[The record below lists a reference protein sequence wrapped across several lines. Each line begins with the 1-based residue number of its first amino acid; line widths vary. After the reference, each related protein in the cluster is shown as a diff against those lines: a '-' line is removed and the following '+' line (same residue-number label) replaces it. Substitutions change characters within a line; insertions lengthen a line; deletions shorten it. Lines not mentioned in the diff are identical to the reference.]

1 MDFFFEP
8 NGVAVVGATP
18 ETDSVAHYLI
28 ANLTLGYKGPIY
40 PVNPK
45 YDEIL
50 SLKCYSRVS
59 EINGPLDL
67 ALILVPA
74 PAVPQI
80 LEDCVLKGVRG
91 AIIESSGFAEV
102 GTEGK
107 TLQDQCL
114 TIARKGGLRI
124 WGPNCLGLIDAS
136 KQYVFSFVT
145 SKAWKEM
152 MNPGGVS
159 LIVQSGFLAAGF
171 VITLM
176 GNRTLG
182 LAKAC
187 SIGNKSDVEETE
199 LLEYLLNDPATRVI
213 GLYLESFVKGRRF
226 FELCASSNK
235 PIVVLNGGQSFSGAE
250 ASVSHTASLSGN
262 NELIRGVLK
271 QAGVRQADDFFEMVD
286 IARTLEKNFLL
297 RRPPGK
303 KAKIAVLSYSGAG
316 GIVTADH
323 LERNGL
329 TLARL
334 SPRTVKRLEKLAPRW
349 MPIKNPVDYFSA
361 ASEHGP
367 ALAYKVAIEAL
378 HNDSEVD
385 GIIVHLFAGFGVWH
399 LDMKEI
405 MSDIKRPMKPI
416 LFWLMGPEPGRE
428 VTRITLE
435 KEGWPT
441 FNEIHRTV
449 RVMASLFEQDKCTN
463 KSPEIRSFEFRMT
476 PSLKELTQQAN
487 ERGDSVLDEHEAKK
501 WLQGLDLKVV
511 KEVIVKDLREA
522 VAAANEMG
530 YPAVLKGRVEGQVH
544 KTEAG
549 SVKLNLCNE
558 RQLRSAYQEMSNL
571 KPKPQSFL
579 IQPML
584 KGDLEL
590 IVGIIRDPQFGLAA
604 MLGLGGIWA
613 EVYRDVIF
621 RLLPLNQQD
630 IFEMVSELK
639 GKDLFRG
646 YRGSKP
652 VNMEALAEWLIRLGW
667 LATKFEK
674 IQEIDVNPL
683 LIVEGEP
690 MAVDATIILRGRLLS
705 HKEMEIN
712 EIDDPREG

>member
-8 NGVAVVGATP
+8 NGVAVVGASP
-18 ETDSVAHYLI
+18 ETDSVAHYLV

-50 SLKCYSRVS
+50 GLKCYSRVS

-74 PAVPQI
+74 PAIPQV
-80 LEDCVLKGVRG
+80 LEDCVIKGVRG

-102 GTEGK
+102 GPEGK

-114 TIARKGGLRI
+114 TIARKSGLRI
-124 WGPNCLGLIDAS
+124 WGPNCMGLIDAS

-145 SKAWKEM
+145 TKAWKEM

-235 PIVVLNGGQSFSGAE
+235 PIVVLNGGKSPFGAE
-250 ASVSHTASLSGN
+250 ASVSHTGSLAGN
-262 NELIRGVLK
+262 DVLIRGVLR

-297 RRPPGK
+297 QRPPGK
-303 KAKIAVLSYSGAG
+303 KAKIAVLSYSGAA

-334 SPRTVKRLEKLAPRW
+334 SPQTVKRLEKLAPPW

-367 ALAYKVAIEAL
+367 AVAYKLAIEAL
-378 HNDSEVD
+378 HDDSEVD
-385 GIIVHLFAGFGVWH
+385 GIIVHLFVGLGIWF
-399 LDMKEI
+399 LNMKEI
-405 MSDIKRPMKPI
+405 MSDIKKPTKPI
-416 LFWLMGPEPGRE
+416 LFWLMGPEQGRE
-428 VTRITLE
+428 ITRMALE
-435 KEGWPT
+435 EDGWPT
-441 FNEIHRTV
+441 FDEIHRTV
-449 RVMASLFEQDKCTN
+449 RVMASLFEQSRYGN
-463 KSPEIRSFEFRMT
+463 KSSKIPTFKFSIT
-476 PSLKELTQQAN
+476 HSLKELAQQAD
-487 ERGDSVLDEHEAKK
+487 EKGAKVLDEFESKK
-501 WLQGLDLKVV
+501 WLRTLGLKVV
-511 KEVIVKDLREA
+511 KEMIVKDLGEA
-522 VAAANEMG
+522 VTTANEIG
-530 YPAVLKGRVEGQVH
+530 YPVVLKGRVEAQVH

-549 SVKLNLCNE
+549 LVKLNLCNE
-558 RQLRSAYQEMSNL
+558 GQLRSAYEEML
-571 KPKPQSFL
+571 EPK
-579 IQPML
+579 
-584 KGDLEL
+584 
-590 IVGIIRDPQFGLAA
+590 
-604 MLGLGGIWA
+604 
-613 EVYRDVIF
+613 
-621 RLLPLNQQD
+621 
-630 IFEMVSELK
+630 
-639 GKDLFRG
+639 
-646 YRGSKP
+646 
-652 VNMEALAEWLIRLGW
+652 
-667 LATKFEK
+667 T
-674 IQEIDVNPL
+674 
-683 LIVEGEP
+683 
-690 MAVDATIILRGRLLS
+690 
-705 HKEMEIN
+705 
-712 EIDDPREG
+712 

>member
-1 MDFFFEP
+1 MFLKNGSESMDFFFEP

-18 ETDSVAHYLI
+18 ETDSVAHYLV

-40 PVNPK
+40 PVNPR

-50 SLKCYSRVS
+50 GLRCYPR
-59 EINGPLDL
+59 ITDIDGPLDL

-74 PAVPQI
+74 QAVPQV
-80 LEDCVLKGVRG
+80 LEDCVIKGVRG

-114 TIARKGGLRI
+114 AIARKSGLRI

-145 SKAWKEM
+145 SKAWREM

-199 LLEYLLNDPATRVI
+199 LLEYLLNDPTTKVI
-213 GLYLESFVKGRRF
+213 GFYLESFVKGRRF

-235 PIVVLNGGQSFSGAE
+235 PIVVLNGGQSPSGAE
-250 ASVSHTASLSGN
+250 ASVSHTASLAGN
-262 NELIRGVLK
+262 EVLIRGVLR
-271 QAGVRQADDFFEMVD
+271 QAGVHQADDFFEMVD

-297 RRPPGK
+297 QQPSGK
-303 KAKIAVLSYSGAG
+303 KAKIAVLSYSGAA

-323 LERNGL
+323 VERNSL

-334 SPRTVKRLEKLAPRW
+334 SPQTVRRLEKLAPRW

-367 ALAYKVAIEAL
+367 ALAYKLAIEAL
-378 HNDSEVD
+378 HDDSEVD
-385 GIIVHLFAGFGVWH
+385 GLIVHLFAGFGVWH

-405 MSDIKRPMKPI
+405 MSDIKRPTKPI

-428 VTRITLE
+428 VTRLTLE
-435 KEGWPT
+435 EEGWPT
-441 FNEIHRTV
+441 FDEIHRTV
-449 RVMASLFEQDKCTN
+449 RVMASLFEQYKYTN
-463 KSPEIRSFEFRMT
+463 KSSEIRSFEFPIT
-476 PSLKELTQQAN
+476 HSLKELTQQAN
-487 ERGDSVLDEHEAKK
+487 EQGDSILDEYEAKK
-501 WLQGLDLKVV
+501 WLQALDLKVV
-511 KEVIVKDLREA
+511 KEVIVRDLAEA
-522 VAAANEMG
+522 VTAANEMG
-530 YPAVLKGRVEGQVH
+530 YPVVLKGRVEGQIH

-549 SVKLNLCNE
+549 LVKLNLWTDE
-558 RQLRSAYQEMSNL
+558 QFKSAYQEMSNL
-571 KPKPQSFL
+571 KPEPQSFL

-590 IVGIIRDPQFGLAA
+590 IVGIIRDPQFGPAA
-604 MLGLGGIWA
+604 MLGLGGIWT
-613 EVYRDVIF
+613 EVYRDVVF
-621 RLLPLNQQD
+621 RLIPLNQQD

-652 VNMEALAEWLIRLGW
+652 LNMEALAEWLIRLGW
-667 LATKFEK
+667 LAMKFEK

-690 MAVDATIILRGRLLS
+690 VAVDATIILRDHLFS
-705 HKEMEIN
+705 HEK
-712 EIDDPREG
+712 

>member
-18 ETDSVAHYLI
+18 ETDSVAHYLV

-40 PVNPK
+40 PVNPR

-50 SLKCYSRVS
+50 GLRCYPR
-59 EINGPLDL
+59 ITDIDGPLDL

-74 PAVPQI
+74 QAVPQV
-80 LEDCVLKGVRG
+80 LEDCVIKGVRG

-114 TIARKGGLRI
+114 AIARKSGLRI

-145 SKAWKEM
+145 SKAWREM

-199 LLEYLLNDPATRVI
+199 LLEYLLNDPTTKVI
-213 GLYLESFVKGRRF
+213 GFYLESFVKGRRF

-235 PIVVLNGGQSFSGAE
+235 PVVVLNGGQSPSGAE
-250 ASVSHTASLSGN
+250 ASVSHTASLAGN
-262 NELIRGVLK
+262 EVLIRGVLR
-271 QAGVRQADDFFEMVD
+271 QAGVHQADDFFEMVD

-297 RRPPGK
+297 QQPSGK
-303 KAKIAVLSYSGAG
+303 KAKIAVLSYSGAA

-323 LERNGL
+323 VERNSL

-334 SPRTVKRLEKLAPRW
+334 SPQTVRRLEKLAPRW

-367 ALAYKVAIEAL
+367 ALAYKLAIEAL
-378 HNDSEVD
+378 HDDSEVD
-385 GIIVHLFAGFGVWH
+385 GLIVHLFARFGVWH

-405 MSDIKRPMKPI
+405 MSGIGMPRKPI
-416 LFWLMGPEPGRE
+416 LFWLLGPEKGRE
-428 VTRITLE
+428 ITRIALE
-435 KEGWPT
+435 EDGWPT
-441 FNEIHRTV
+441 FDEIHRTV
-449 RVMASLFEQDKCTN
+449 RVMASLFEQYKYTN
-463 KSPEIRSFEFRMT
+463 KSSEIRSFEFPIT
-476 PSLKELTQQAN
+476 HSLKELTQQAN
-487 ERGDSVLDEHEAKK
+487 EQGDSILDEYEAKK
-501 WLQGLDLKVV
+501 WLQALDLKVV
-511 KEVIVKDLREA
+511 KEVIVRDLAEA
-522 VAAANEMG
+522 VTAANEMG
-530 YPAVLKGRVEGQVH
+530 YPVVLKGRVEGQIH

-549 SVKLNLCNE
+549 LVKLNLWTDE
-558 RQLRSAYQEMSNL
+558 QFKSAYQEMSNL
-571 KPKPQSFL
+571 KPEPQSFL

-590 IVGIIRDPQFGLAA
+590 IVGIIRDPQFGPAA
-604 MLGLGGIWA
+604 MLGLGGIWT
-613 EVYRDVIF
+613 EVYRDVVF
-621 RLLPLNQQD
+621 RLIPLNQQD

-652 VNMEALAEWLIRLGW
+652 LNMEALAEWLIRLGW
-667 LATKFEK
+667 LAMKFEK

-690 MAVDATIILRGRLLS
+690 VAVDATIILRDHLFS
-705 HKEMEIN
+705 HEK
-712 EIDDPREG
+712 